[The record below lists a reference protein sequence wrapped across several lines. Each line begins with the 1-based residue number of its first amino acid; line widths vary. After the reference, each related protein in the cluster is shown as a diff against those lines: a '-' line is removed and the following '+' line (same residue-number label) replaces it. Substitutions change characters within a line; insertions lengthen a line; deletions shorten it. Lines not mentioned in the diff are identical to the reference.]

1 MVRSLLIA
9 LPLAGLASFA
19 MTSPVVADA
28 CAAEISALFDG
39 PLDPFQR
46 PPHRQIVTVLNAEG
60 AETGVMLN
68 TVETPLRTI
77 AGQTA
82 HNWFTM
88 AIDREFWNGPTP
100 EGPWTKNAALM
111 PGGRAEQMANAT
123 AQQKANLTD
132 TVCHGPD
139 DQGRLRYTYRTQTDP
154 DENGM
159 YFGALETITLDP
171 ALGQVVHFELREFVN
186 SWSEGVSTELQM
198 IEVQFD
204 DSIKVDPPS

>member
-1 MVRSLLIA
+1 MVRPLLIA
-9 LPLAGLASFA
+9 LPLAGIAPFVAPAPAL
-19 MTSPVVADA
+19 ADA
-28 CAAEISALFDG
+28 CAAEIAALFDG

-46 PPHRQIVTVLNAEG
+46 PPHRQIVTVLDAEG
-60 AETGVMLN
+60 TQTGVMLN

-111 PGGRAEQMANAT
+111 PEGRAEQISLAT
-123 AQQKANLTD
+123 AQQKANATD
-132 TVCHGPD
+132 MVCHGPD
-139 DQGRLRYTYRTQTDP
+139 AQGRLRYTYRTQTDP
-154 DENGM
+154 DANGT
-159 YFGALETITLDP
+159 YFGALETVTLDP
-171 ALGQVVHFELREFVN
+171 ALGQIVHFELREFVN
-186 SWSEGVSTELQM
+186 SWSEGVSTEVQM